1 MTEITLKV
9 RPLVFHHSFNNSSLN
24 KSGKVILPEKVLKDI
39 MGISGDNIEFPL
51 TFTLVKEGDNII
63 SVGVEEFSAL
73 GEYIYVPQFIM
84 EYYWLPQES
93 HVTIRN
99 IQPPKGTKIEL
110 EPHKTAFID
119 SPAKGKKFLES
130 YISKYY
136 PVLQKGST
144 IVIHHDG
151 NDFYINIKD
160 SFPADIIST
169 VDTDLVVE
177 FSQPL
182 DYVEPPPPS
191 IIENMPMPRGHFVP
205 FAGKGYRLGE

>member
-39 MGISGDNIEFPL
+39 LDISGNNIEFPL
-51 TFTLVKEGDNII
+51 TFTLVKEGTDII

-84 EYYWLPQES
+84 EHYWLPQES
-93 HVTIRN
+93 KLMIRN
-99 IQPPKGTKIEL
+99 IHPPKGIKIEL

-119 SPAKGKKFLES
+119 SPAKEKAFLEF
-130 YISKYY
+130 YINKHY

-144 IVIHHDG
+144 ILIHQDG

-160 SFPADIIST
+160 TFPEEIIST

-177 FSQPL
+177 FAQPL
-182 DYVEPPPPS
+182 DYVEPLPPS
-191 IIENMPMPRGHFVP
+191 VIENMPMPRGHFVP
-205 FAGKGYRLGE
+205 FAGKGYRLGH